1 MLNILAEVTDFLA
14 ELEIALASTDSDDVL
29 ATLDANLCK
38 EELIEETADALAN
51 LIELI
56 EAETL
61 ELTVAVLFTK
71 RMLDIFD
78 DILVAFDLFNLEES
92 SKEERRDAELSTE
105 TKEAEAVD
113 LIDLMTGDV
122 IDLAETLLFDAAD
135 LTELLRADKEDF
147 AELKEVEA
155 DDLCK
160 LMLAET
166 ELLIELAFTLAL
178 LVFEAALEFLTV
190 AFA

>member
-78 DILVAFDLFNLEES
+78 DILVAFDLFNLES